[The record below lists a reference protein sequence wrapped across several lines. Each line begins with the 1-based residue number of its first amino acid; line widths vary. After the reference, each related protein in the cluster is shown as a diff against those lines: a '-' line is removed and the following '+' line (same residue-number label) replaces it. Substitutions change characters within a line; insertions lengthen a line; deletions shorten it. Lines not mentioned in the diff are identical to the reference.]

1 MDELKVDH
9 KLKLHTNKRNTEMHN
24 LIFSHFTVLLD
35 FKSHH
40 LFSEIMLNEIPVLS
54 RKSEAIYNSY
64 KVSFQAEKKGTA
76 EELKLVLR
84 RLRFLSLYP
93 F

>member
-1 MDELKVDH
+1 
-9 KLKLHTNKRNTEMHN
+9 
-24 LIFSHFTVLLD
+24 
-35 FKSHH
+35 
-40 LFSEIMLNEIPVLS
+40 MLNEIAVVS

-76 EELKLVLR
+76 EELKFVLR
-84 RLRFLSLYP
+84 RLRFLSLYL

>member
-1 MDELKVDH
+1 M
-9 KLKLHTNKRNTEMHN
+9 
-24 LIFSHFTVLLD
+24 LD

-40 LFSEIMLNEIPVLS
+40 LFSEIMLNEILVVS

-64 KVSFQAEKKGTA
+64 KVSFQTDKKGTG
-76 EELKLVLR
+76 EELKFELR